1 MALAP
6 VPPAVGGGAGCA
18 DFWRFSAVF
27 WFHAGIRI
35 PATGQRGQRIKAH
48 VSRPA
53 GAGSITGY
61 HGQRIRCRS
70 PRPATGGASG
80 AANFPEKLTG
90 GQRITGRGMFQGIN
104 GRRGAAGLTG

>member
-18 DFWRFSAVF
+18 DFWRISADF

-35 PATGQRGQRIKAH
+35 PATGKRGQRIKAR

-53 GAGSITGY
+53 GAGSITGH

-70 PRPATGGASG
+70 L
-80 AANFPEKLTG
+80 AAHP
-90 GQRITGRGMFQGIN
+90 
-104 GRRGAAGLTG
+104 AGLTFRKS

>member
-1 MALAP
+1 MAHAP

-18 DFWRFSAVF
+18 DFWRISAVF

-35 PATGQRGQRIKAH
+35 PRFTANGQRIKSH

-53 GAGSITGY
+53 GGRSITGY

-70 PRPATGGASG
+70 SRPATGGASG
-80 AANFPEKLTG
+80 AANFPEKLNH
-90 GQRITGRGMFQGIN
+90 GQRITGRGMFQGIG